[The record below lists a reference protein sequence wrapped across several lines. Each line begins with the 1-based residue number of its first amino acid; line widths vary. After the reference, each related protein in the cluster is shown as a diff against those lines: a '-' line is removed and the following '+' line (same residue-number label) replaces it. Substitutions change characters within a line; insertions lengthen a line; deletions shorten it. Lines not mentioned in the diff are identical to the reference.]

1 MAVALAM
8 AATAGC
14 GRAAPPASGAAPLE
28 LSVPVDIET
37 FDPRYAIDAYSLK
50 ATRLVHAGLVG
61 LDPDTL
67 EPRPYAAKSWTW
79 KDPLTLHVELRDDV
93 HFHSGAPLTPQDVVS
108 TIAAFQSPE
117 VASRHLRVVE
127 AIARVE
133 VTGPHAV
140 DVVLARP
147 HATLLTDLE
156 VPILRADQ
164 ASSPPDPDG
173 ALDGLGPY
181 RVARATRGDVLLEPA
196 QGAALPCPAHAV
208 VLRTVHDDNAR
219 ALRLLAG
226 KSDVAL
232 NVLTLAP
239 ALAKDRIP
247 LRERPGA
254 QLTYLVA
261 RIDRG
266 PLADVRARRAV
277 SLAIDRAGLA
287 ATLFEG
293 HADVASTLIPPTHW
307 AHADLPAVPF
317 DPPAARALLAATGAG
332 LHATLLTSTDRFRVT
347 IARAVAQELGDVG
360 ADVEVTPL
368 ELGTMLARLNAGDF
382 EMAILVFPELTEPNV
397 LRNLLHSSFVPP
409 VGYNREH
416 VSDPALDALLERGDE
431 SRDVAERRAIYA
443 EVEARVREGV
453 YLVPLWHEHQLVAT
467 SARAAGFSL
476 TAEGRWIGLA
486 GVR

>member
-1 MAVALAM
+1 
-8 AATAGC
+8 
-14 GRAAPPASGAAPLE
+14 
-28 LSVPVDIET
+28 
-37 FDPRYAIDAYSLK
+37 
-50 ATRLVHAGLVG
+50 
-61 LDPDTL
+61 
-67 EPRPYAAKSWTW
+67 
-79 KDPLTLHVELRDDV
+79 
-93 HFHSGAPLTPQDVVS
+93 
-108 TIAAFQSPE
+108 
-117 VASRHLRVVE
+117 
-127 AIARVE
+127 
-133 VTGPHAV
+133 
-140 DVVLARP
+140 
-147 HATLLTDLE
+147 
-156 VPILRADQ
+156 
-164 ASSPPDPDG
+164 
-173 ALDGLGPY
+173 
-181 RVARATRGDVLLEPA
+181 VLLEPA
-196 QGAALPCPAHAV
+196 ESSALPSLARPAHAV

-219 ALRLLAG
+219 ALRLIAG

-239 ALAKDRIP
+239 ALAKDGIA
-247 LRERPGA
+247 LRERSGA

-293 HADVASTLIPPTHW
+293 HADAASTLIPPTHW
-307 AHADLPAVPF
+307 AHVDLPAIPF
-317 DPPAARALLAATGAG
+317 DPSAARALLASTGMG

-382 EMAILVFPELTEPNV
+382 EMAILVFPEFTEPNV
-397 LRNLLHSSFVPP
+397 LRNLLHSSFMPP
-409 VGYNREH
+409 VGYNRER
-416 VSDPALDALLERGDE
+416 VSDPALDALLERGDQ
-431 SRDVAERRAIYA
+431 SSDVAERRAIYA

-467 SARAAGFSL
+467 SARASDFTL

-486 GVR
+486 GVK

>member
-8 AATAGC
+8 ALAGC
-14 GRAAPPASGAAPLE
+14 GRAAPVASDTAPLE

-37 FDPRYAIDAYSLK
+37 FDPRYALDVYSNR

-67 EPRPYAAKSWTW
+67 APVPCTARSWRW
-79 KDPLTLHVELRDDV
+79 KDALTLHIELRDDV
-93 HFHSGAPLTPQDVVS
+93 RFHSGAPLRPEDVVA
-108 TIAAFQSPE
+108 TIAALQSPA
-117 VASRHLRVVE
+117 VASRNLRVVE
-127 AIARVE
+127 AIAHVE

-156 VPILRADQ
+156 LPILRADQ
-164 ASSPPDPDG
+164 AAAPPDPDG

-181 RVARATRGDVLLEPA
+181 RVARSTRGDVLLEPA
-196 QGAALPCPAHAV
+196 DGSAFPRPAHAV
-208 VLRTVHDDNAR
+208 VIRTVHDDNAR

-232 NVLTLAP
+232 NVQTLAP
-239 ALAKDRIP
+239 ALAAHGVT

-254 QLTYLVA
+254 SISYLIA
-261 RIDRG
+261 RLDRG
-266 PLADVRARRAV
+266 PLADVRTRRAI

-287 ATLFEG
+287 TTIFEG
-293 HADVASTLIPPTHW
+293 HADAASTIIPPALW
-307 AHADLPAVPF
+307 AHTDLGPIPF
-317 DPPAARALLAATGAG
+317 DPATARALLASSAGAG
-332 LHATLLTSTDRFRVT
+332 LHASLLTSTDRIRVL
-347 IARAVAQELGDVG
+347 IGRAVAQELDDVG

-368 ELGTMLARLNAGDF
+368 ELGTMLARINAGDF
-382 EMAILVFPELTEPNV
+382 EMALLSLPEFTEPNV
-397 LRNLLHSSFVPP
+397 LRNYLHGSLVPP
-409 VGYNREH
+409 AGNNREH
-416 VSDPALDALLERGDE
+416 VSDPALDALLDRGDA
-431 SRDVAERRAIYA
+431 SSDQGERRAIYA
-443 EVEARVREGV
+443 EVEAKVREGV

-467 SARAAGFSL
+467 SARAAGFQL

-486 GVR
+486 GVK